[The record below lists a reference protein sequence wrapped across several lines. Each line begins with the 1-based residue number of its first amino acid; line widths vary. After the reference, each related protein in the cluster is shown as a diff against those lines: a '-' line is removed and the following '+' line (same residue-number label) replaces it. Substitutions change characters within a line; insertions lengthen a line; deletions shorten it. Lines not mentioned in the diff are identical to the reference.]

1 MIIPDRI
8 VRSRRKTLSVSVDAL
23 GRITVRAPLRYPQE
37 KIDAFLAE
45 KEGWICKHRQRM
57 TGAGVRLP
65 DSSLDGYGL
74 LLLGE
79 TYRISLVEGKRVQV
93 DEANKRL
100 FVPKSGAEKNLTA
113 WLKETA
119 KRIFSAAVAIRAK
132 ELGVQVNSLKISSAR
147 TRWGTCS
154 AKNDIRLCF
163 RLLYA
168 PKEVIDYVI
177 VHELSHVKIKNHSA
191 AFWAQVASVL
201 PDYKQ
206 KRKWLKDRPALMQI
220 F

>member
-1 MIIPDRI
+1 MIVPDRI
-8 VRSRRKTLSVSVDAL
+8 LRSRRKTLSVSVDPL
-23 GRITVRAPLRYPQE
+23 GRVTVRAPLRYPQE
-37 KIDAFLAE
+37 KIDAFLRE
-45 KEGWICKHRQRM
+45 KEGWILKHQQRM
-57 TGAGVRLP
+57 AGAGVRLP

-79 TYRISLVEGKRVQV
+79 IYQISLWEGRRVQV
-93 DEANKRL
+93 DEGTKRL
-100 FVPKSGAEKNLTA
+100 FVPKSDAERKLTA

-119 KRIFSAAVAIRAK
+119 KRIFTAAVGMRAQ
-132 ELGVQVNSLKISSAR
+132 ELGVQINSLKISSAR

-177 VHELSHVKIKNHSA
+177 VHELSHVKVKNHSA

-201 PDYKQ
+201 PDYAK
-206 KRKWLKDRPALMQI
+206 KRKWLKDHALLMQI
-220 F
+220 L